1 MVLFFKIEVCNKLGE
16 AFSTVPDKEKTK
28 YFTFSESQNIQKMLN
43 EQMTQLEQVTLS
55 FWASVSPSLKGEQTL
70 HSQGCC
76 EDYRWKQRKG
86 FNTAHGRVSFPC
98 GHYYR

>member
-55 FWASVSPSLKGEQTL
+55 F
-70 HSQGCC
+70 
-76 EDYRWKQRKG
+76 
-86 FNTAHGRVSFPC
+86 
-98 GHYYR
+98 